1 LKPDLRAG
9 TKSNWACVFLFGM
22 FRNRNKLVDEGRKG
36 REEPRSTGK
45 VSVEGREFGVMS
57 NTGAA
62 RWSQAPSERS
72 KTWSEGSITC
82 LDSEMSWNWKSS
94 AQCSAASV
102 CSIEIEADDANLLWK
117 DVGVLRR
124 IQKQSGACLSFDT
137 SGSAKN
143 DDFKVLKNGKVKWT
157 AATLNHASSSFSL
170 FSICV

>member
-1 LKPDLRAG
+1 
-9 TKSNWACVFLFGM
+9 M

-157 AATLNHASSSFSL
+157 AATLNLPHSPYACKLMQLHGSLSSRL
-170 FSICV
+170 VLP